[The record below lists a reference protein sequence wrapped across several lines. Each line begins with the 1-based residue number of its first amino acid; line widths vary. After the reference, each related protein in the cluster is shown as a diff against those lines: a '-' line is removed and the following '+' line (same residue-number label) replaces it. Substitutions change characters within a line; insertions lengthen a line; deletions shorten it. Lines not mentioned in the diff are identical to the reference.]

1 MKKLISVLVLLLTLV
16 SCEVYDQ
23 PKTLSLSGEY
33 IIDRIT
39 RTSTENTSGTQ
50 QLVVYQPGDTF
61 ISNTE
66 SFPMDMIVVGA
77 TRWHFDYS
85 VISFYPIPNGDGT
98 TTWQRQYFY
107 SIIGHNN
114 IYDLGY
120 IQFNINGSVRT
131 FKILDDGFESLTLQT
146 TGLWP
151 YSNIGPN
158 QIVTLQ
164 LTRIGP

>member
-1 MKKLISVLVLLLTLV
+1 MRYLVVFPLLLILC
-16 SCEVYDQ
+16 SCFKQYSQ

-33 IIDRIT
+33 VIT
-39 RTSTENTSGTQ
+39 KVTLLSTENTSNTGGTIFS
-50 QLVVYQPGDTF
+50 PG
-61 ISNTE
+61 SNYVNPYD
-66 SFPMDMIVVGA
+66 SQPMDNIQVGF

-114 IYDLGY
+114 VYDLGY

-131 FKILDDGFESLTLQT
+131 FKILDDGLESLTLQT

-151 YSNIGPN
+151 YSNLGPN
-158 QIVTLQ
+158 QIVTLH

>member
-1 MKKLISVLVLLLTLV
+1 MKKLLLLLLV
-16 SCEVYDQ
+16 IITFNSCEVYQ
-23 PKTLSLSGEY
+23 EPTLLSLSGEY
-33 IIDRIT
+33 VIT
-39 RTSTENTSGTQ
+39 KVTLLSTENTSNTGGTIFS
-50 QLVVYQPGDTF
+50 PG
-61 ISNTE
+61 SNYVNPYD
-66 SFPMDMIVVGA
+66 SQPMDNIQVGF

-85 VISFYPIPNGDGT
+85 IISFYPIPNGDGT

-158 QIVTLQ
+158 QIVTLY